1 MDNWDKR
8 FLDLAE
14 HVAGWSKDPS
24 TQVGCVI
31 VNDKRV
37 VVGLGYNGFPRGV
50 EDTPER
56 LNDRPTKYLMVQHAE
71 VNAILN
77 GSGATQ
83 GATAYV
89 THAPC
94 ANCTGVLIQAGI
106 ARIVTNE
113 TPIGLAERFA
123 ASFEASKEMLA
134 DANVDLCVKSKETP
148 CA

>member
-77 GSGATQ
+77 GSGATALLKGLRHHLKRQ
-83 GATAYV
+83 KKCWLMQMLI
-89 THAPC
+89 C
-94 ANCTGVLIQAGI
+94 A
-106 ARIVTNE
+106 
-113 TPIGLAERFA
+113 
-123 ASFEASKEMLA
+123 
-134 DANVDLCVKSKETP
+134 
-148 CA
+148 